1 VFVFTD
7 GNHHSRGSRPLPPGP
22 SFVST
27 TLAHEPRG
35 AGGQLAKAEQGVA
48 IGKHIQNQYRII
60 AQLEQDG
67 HATTEAIDFLIQLLE
82 TQEFHEA
89 ERDHI
94 KAELEDT
101 K

>member
-1 VFVFTD
+1 MNRAELV
-7 GNHHSRGSRPLPPGP
+7 
-22 SFVST
+22 
-27 TLAHEPRG
+27 E
-35 AGGQLAKAEQGVA
+35 QLAKTEQGVA
-48 IGKHIQNQYRII
+48 IGKQHIQNQYRII

>member
-1 VFVFTD
+1 MNRAELV
-7 GNHHSRGSRPLPPGP
+7 
-22 SFVST
+22 
-27 TLAHEPRG
+27 E
-35 AGGQLAKAEQGVA
+35 QLAKAEQGVA
-48 IGKHIQNQYRII
+48 IGKQHIQNQYRII